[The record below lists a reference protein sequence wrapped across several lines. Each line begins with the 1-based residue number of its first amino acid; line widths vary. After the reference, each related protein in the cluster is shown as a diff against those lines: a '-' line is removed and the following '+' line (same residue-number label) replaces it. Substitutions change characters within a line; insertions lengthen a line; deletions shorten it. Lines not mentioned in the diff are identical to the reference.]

1 MCCRPCWVTSVVT
14 CFLVSFMMFQ
24 VSLSSTGLVFRG
36 SNACPMGCYFCLCQG
51 PTGFPGSFACLAA
64 DAGRLRWQLAQLRLL
79 YVFLSISPRPLHYS
93 SRCGGFRGPK
103 LTSYKQDQGLQD
115 ACWKGKPGGS
125 WILSRTH
132 LRSYRASSHQ
142 MHWLELSQK
151 PAHFQGY
158 GTETPFVSRR
168 IFKNTVRGTRGV
180 KYIYFGA
187 LFGAHDLPKWSA
199 SVSFQVHALGNQRF
213 ILRSDYKHRRTV
225 LPSDAA
231 SEEHGFLSV
240 GSAVD

>member
-79 YVFLSISPRPLHYS
+79 YVFLSISPRPLRYS

-231 SEEHGFLSV
+231 PEEHGFLSV